1 MSLID
6 DYIRSKCEDSDR
18 HLECS
23 LMKTYIEIT
32 ELDSGVFTVQMS
44 RDEMKRHL
52 SILTEEQF
60 WDLIMH
66 KLDNLHATR

>member
-1 MSLID
+1 MSIID

-32 ELDSGVFTVQMS
+32 ELDSGVFTVHMS
-44 RDEMKRHL
+44 RDEMNRHL
-52 SILTEEQF
+52 SLLTEEQF
-60 WDLIMH
+60 WDLIIH
-66 KLDNLHATR
+66 KLDNLHVTR